1 VRFHQVATVCLQIK
15 LALMQT
21 QILEIE
27 QRNLNKKHPN
37 VSRPQML
44 AQIVMAKVTFLNNFA
59 PAQWPFPNHSG
70 VV

>member
-1 VRFHQVATVCLQIK
+1 
-15 LALMQT
+15 MQT